1 MDHFYIITGGPGSG
15 KTTLLNALKQ
25 QGYQH
30 SQEAG
35 RHIIQ
40 DQLKIGGK
48 ALPWLDPAFFAE
60 MMLSW
65 EMRSHLLATQETS
78 DRPYFFDRGMADIA
92 GYLTLSGLSVP
103 DHVHQAVHHHTYNR
117 TVFIAPHWPEIYQ
130 LDNERKQT
138 PQEAER
144 TFAFMVQTYQA
155 YGFTLLHLPKTD
167 IKARVEFML
176 SHISP
181 SHS

>member
-1 MDHFYIITGGPGSG
+1 MDHFYILTGGPGSG
-15 KTTLLNALKQ
+15 KTTLLNVLKQ
-25 QGYQH
+25 RGYQH

-40 DQLKIGGK
+40 DQVKISGK
-48 ALPWLDPAFFAE
+48 ALPWLDPALFAE

-65 EMRSHLLATQETS
+65 EMRSHLLATQTTS

-92 GYLTLSGLSVP
+92 GYLTLSGLPVP
-103 DHVHQAVHHHTYNR
+103 DHVHQAVKHFRYNK

-130 LDNERKQT
+130 VDEERKQS

-144 TFAFMVQTYQA
+144 TFEAMLAVYQD
-155 YGFTLLHLPKTD
+155 YGFTLMELPKAD
-167 IKARVEFML
+167 VEARADFIL
-176 SHISP
+176 AHTA
-181 SHS
+181 